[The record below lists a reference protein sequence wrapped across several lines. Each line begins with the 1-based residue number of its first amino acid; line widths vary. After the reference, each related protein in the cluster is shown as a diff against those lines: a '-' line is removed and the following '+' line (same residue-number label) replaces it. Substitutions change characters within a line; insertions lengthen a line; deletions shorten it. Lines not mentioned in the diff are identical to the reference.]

1 MRVTEYFAYINRMVD
16 NDKLFSHLTV
26 TKAIKKDRKNLD
38 KLKRKAK
45 KSWFLLN
52 KFKGRFDLYLLP
64 PKLTLTRIALPIFNV

>member
-26 TKAIKKDRKNLD
+26 TKAMKKDRKNLD

-45 KSWFLLN
+45 RS
-52 KFKGRFDLYLLP
+52 
-64 PKLTLTRIALPIFNV
+64 